1 MCRRHGRKLM
11 WFGMIHTGAWRVFN
25 ALRLYI
31 FKRFCCCVN
40 QPTVKM
46 NVIFIEPTVCI
57 FQICDCFTQGQQV
70 LDNPLIACWKFC
82 VCFTQDQMVWDESR
96 CVEKLVDMGQWSEIQ
111 SGRVLLWWLGM
122 KSSWYIYILLDF
134 ISWLFSYSL
143 VVVYEHLHWG
153 WQFWTLGSTDWM
165 IYTWVSE
172 WLKLDDWNC
181 IHPRMTKR
189 ELELKGAY
197 WKGPII
203 LTMFTN
209 PVLLWTAGSGSEKEL
224 VAAASVLASKGSPA

>member
-1 MCRRHGRKLM
+1 MFVSLRIKWYEM
-11 WFGMIHTGAWRVFN
+11 NPDVWRSWWTWDN
-25 ALRLYI
+25 G
-31 FKRFCCCVN
+31 
-40 QPTVKM
+40 VKYR
-46 NVIFIEPTVCI
+46 VAEYY
-57 FQICDCFTQGQQV
+57 
-70 LDNPLIACWKFC
+70 
-82 VCFTQDQMVWDESR
+82 
-96 CVEKLVDMGQWSEIQ
+96 
-111 SGRVLLWWLGM
+111 SGDLEWNHHDI
-122 KSSWYIYILLDF
+122 YIYILLDF

-172 WLKLDDWNC
+172 WLKLDDWNW

>member
-57 FQICDCFTQGQQV
+57 FQMFHSGSTGIRQSIDCMLEV
-70 LDNPLIACWKFC
+70 LCLFHSGSNGMRWI
-82 VCFTQDQMVWDESR
+82 QMCGKAGGHGTMEWNTEWQSTT
-96 CVEKLVDMGQWSEIQ
+96 LVTWNEII
-111 SGRVLLWWLGM
+111 M
-122 KSSWYIYILLDF
+122 IYIYILLDF

-172 WLKLDDWNC
+172 WLKLDDWNW